1 MKIVELR
8 LKRGNTKD
16 VLEKLP
22 KEYFYRFYR
31 DPLGN
36 TFYIYT
42 YFDDCGLQYDTII
55 PIYAKNQKTLK
66 IRICKTYFEKFATG
80 DNLFYYITEDII
92 NDITEYIKD
101 MEDTE
106 LE

>member
-8 LKRGNTKD
+8 LKKGNTKD

-36 TFYIYT
+36 TYYIYT
-42 YFDDCGLQYDTII
+42 YFDDCGFQYDALI
-55 PIYAKNQKTLK
+55 PIYSKGSKTLK
-66 IRICKTYFEKFATG
+66 ARVCKYYFEKFIR
-80 DNLFYYITEDII
+80 DPNLFYYVVEDIE
-92 NDITEYIKD
+92 NSITEYIK
-101 MEDTE
+101 E
-106 LE
+106 LENTKLE

>member
-8 LKRGNTKD
+8 LKKGNTKD

-36 TFYIYT
+36 TYYIYT
-42 YFDDCGLQYDTII
+42 YFDDCGFQYDALI
-55 PIYAKNQKTLK
+55 PIYSKGSKTLK
-66 IRICKTYFEKFATG
+66 IRICKTYFEDFATD
-80 DNLFYYITEDII
+80 DNLFYYIIEDIS
-92 NDITEYIKD
+92 ESIK
-101 MEDTE
+101 EHIKE
-106 LE
+106 LEGVELE